1 MMSPLSTIALS
12 GMQAARTRREVSA
25 VNISNLGNED
35 YRRREAISMAQADG
49 GVSTM
54 VTVADRPG
62 PALVDDVI
70 GQLAAKNQFLANLA
84 VFRASM
90 HRSGSLLDIAA

>member
-1 MMSPLSTIALS
+1 MGPISTVAIS
-12 GMQAARTRREVSA
+12 GMKTARIRLEVSA
-25 VNISNLGNED
+25 VNIANLGSEE
-35 YRRREAISMAQADG
+35 YRRREAISTAQADG
-49 GVSTM
+49 GVSASVSMATQ
-54 VTVADRPG
+54 PG
-62 PALVDDVI
+62 SALVDDVI